1 MGDGSEPDFIAVVI
15 QPPMFFGET
24 RLLFDL
30 WCLNIFDIQLWGWL
44 NPMGFNGELPIPVS
58 WLQKPMESIKSVT
71 ILAVKYTVCQHVSA
85 WLDVEAMGL
94 GGESQMG
101 FIFWKPISTLYTC
114 CGVQKNWPCNLH
126 TKLTKRVS
134 SSKR

>member
-1 MGDGSEPDFIAVVI
+1 MANTAKPFPKLPEQGEDEEETPDDPVNDRDPDGGDGSEPDFIAVVI

-58 WLQKPMESIKSVT
+58 WLQKPMESI
-71 ILAVKYTVCQHVSA
+71 
-85 WLDVEAMGL
+85 
-94 GGESQMG
+94 
-101 FIFWKPISTLYTC
+101 
-114 CGVQKNWPCNLH
+114 
-126 TKLTKRVS
+126 
-134 SSKR
+134 